1 MFSTIKAERNE
12 LKKYGNESYDLLF
25 IVPPTMVK
33 NEEGHRRFSMI
44 KEFEKKDILLWDGT
58 NEDNRLEFSI
68 DLNESRVLQ
77 YESARG
83 LEGWTVCC
91 MNFDEYM
98 QIKEQQYDPDIEGN
112 ALLLESAEERKKKYL
127 LNWAMIPL
135 TRAIDTLII
144 TLNDEKS
151 YYSMQLLK
159 LAEQHPDYVRVL

>member
-1 MFSTIKAERNE
+1 MVENDGLHRHF
-12 LKKYGNESYDLLF
+12 KK
-25 IVPPTMVK
+25 
-33 NEEGHRRFSMI
+33 I
-44 KEFEKKDILLWDGT
+44 KEFERKGILLWDGT
-58 NEDNRLEFSI
+58 NEDNRSEFAF

-91 MNFDEYM
+91 LNFDEYM
-98 QIKEQQYDPDIEGN
+98 KIKEQQYDPNLESN
-112 ALLLESAEERKKKYL
+112 ALLLESATERKKKYL

-144 TLNDEKS
+144 TLDDEKS

-159 LAEQHPDYVRVL
+159 LAEQHSDYVRVL

>member
-1 MFSTIKAERNE
+1 MEYKPYR
-12 LKKYGNESYDLLF
+12 
-25 IVPPTMVK
+25 
-33 NEEGHRRFSMI
+33 
-44 KEFEKKDILLWDGT
+44 
-58 NEDNRLEFSI
+58 DNRLEFSI

-98 QIKEQQYDPDIEGN
+98 QIKEQQYDPSMEGD
-112 ALLLESAEERKKKYL
+112 ALLLERAEERKKKYL

-135 TRAIDTLII
+135 MRAIDTLII
-144 TLNDEKS
+144 TLEDENS
-151 YYSMQLLK
+151 YYSRQLLK